1 MLYPLP
7 IPLKG
12 ANTNVSPLIQ
22 PAESVFVLD
31 GCTNSFKLGAITKD
45 TGYSRVAGQ
54 VEANKSILGL
64 YQFIQ
69 SSTVEKILAT
79 SNDSGGTNTELNYRA
94 NGAGAWS
101 TISLGG
107 AWNGVTNQN
116 VEMVGFIGYCFFA
129 GVDSSNNFLPV
140 GSLTGTTFSTSTNV
154 SSMPQAKYLVKYRD
168 RLYALNCKYGGTA
181 YPYRA
186 VASSPVTAGAITWNV
201 SGSPTSSGGGFLDVD
216 YSLDITGG
224 AVNSDRLMI
233 FTDESCYF
241 YDQTQFKI
249 LWDTGCCN
257 HRTIVSKGAYMIWCS
272 SDGVWI
278 STGGQPQNISGEV
291 IDFIRNGTPANFFA
305 KVVDEVYHLYVG
317 TVTVNGVT
325 YTNTTLKFN
334 INTSNWEWREY
345 YNNMTTFARY
355 KNSSK
360 KYRLYMGDTT
370 GTVWDKGKYTDTTLV
385 SGDAQTTAGTGGQ
398 NINAICELAPF
409 SIGLAGMM
417 GGAQNNLQRL
427 KIIRDLYA
435 FADRAQG
442 VNVRGRIIDRNSRV
456 LTPYKP
462 IGQLVSYVNSFQV
475 NIDNGVLLQLEFT
488 ESSTNDYFSILGLA
502 VEIDTQSDILRKSKK

>member
-22 PAESVFVLD
+22 PADSFFVLD

-45 TGYSRVAGQ
+45 TGYSRVQAQ

-79 SNDSGGTNTELNYRA
+79 SNDSTGSNTEVNYRA
-94 NGAGAWS
+94 NGSGAWA
-101 TISLGG
+101 TINVG
-107 AWNGVTNQN
+107 ASWNGVVNQN
-116 VEMVGFIGYCFFA
+116 VEMVGFIGYNFFVGA
-129 GVDSSNNFLPV
+129 DSSNNFLPV

-154 SSMPQAKYLVKYRD
+154 GSMPQGKYIVKYRD
-168 RLYALNCKYGGTA
+168 RLYVLNLKYGAVA
-181 YPYRA
+181 YPFR
-186 VASSPVTAGAITWNV
+186 VMASSPVTSGAITWDT

-216 YSLDITGG
+216 YELDITGG
-224 AVNSDRLMI
+224 AVNWDRLMV
-233 FTDESCYF
+233 FTDESAYF
-241 YDQTQFKI
+241 YDQTQFKQI
-249 LWDTGCCN
+249 WDEGCSN
-257 HRTIVSKGAYMIWCS
+257 HRTICTKGAYMIWAN
-272 SDGVWI
+272 SDGIWI
-278 STGGQPQNISGEV
+278 STGGQPQNVSGEV

-305 KVVDEVYHLYVG
+305 KIVDEVYHLYVG

-325 YTNTTLKFN
+325 YMNTVLKFN

-355 KNSSK
+355 KNSSRK
-360 KYRLYMGDTT
+360 FRLYMGDTT
-370 GTVWDKGKYTDTTLV
+370 GTVWDKAKYTDATLV

-398 NINAICELAPF
+398 NITAVCELAPF
-409 SIGLAGMM
+409 AIGMAGMM
-417 GGAQNNLQRL
+417 GGGVANLQKL

-442 VNVRGRIIDRNSRV
+442 VNVRCRVIDRNSRV

-462 IGQLVSYVNSFQV
+462 IGQLVSYINSFQV
-475 NIDNGVLLQLEFT
+475 NVENGVLLQLEFT

-502 VEIDTQSDILRKSKK
+502 LEIDLQSDILRKSKK